1 MSLSSRAVSHRW
13 AGLLALAAATAI
25 AGQASAWGASG
36 HRIVGQAAMLG
47 LPDEVPAFL
56 RTPETVAKIGELA
69 REPDRWKNAGK
80 THDTDLDPGHFTSVD
95 DAGKVEGGP
104 LLSALPITRS
114 EHETAVRAAGGDG
127 WKAGYLPYSIVE
139 GWQQIAKDFAYLRAD
154 EAAAKQVA
162 DPAHKAWFVADA
174 AERRELILRDIGV
187 FAHYVGDGS
196 QPLHVSIHYNGW
208 GPYPNPNNYTQDHI
222 HTPFEGELVRRSVTL
237 DGVRAKMAPP
247 RDCNCAIEQ
256 RTAEY
261 LAATNA
267 KTIPLYELQK
277 AGGLA
282 AGDPRGG
289 AFATERV
296 AAGASELR
304 DLIVMAWRASAQGE
318 VGWKP
323 AYKVS
328 DIEAGKV
335 ADPYESL
342 FGVD

>member
-1 MSLSSRAVSHRW
+1 MSQSSRV

-25 AGQASAWGASG
+25 AGQAFAWGASG
-36 HRIVGQAAMLG
+36 HRLVGQAAMLG

-56 RTPETVAKIGELA
+56 RAPDAVAKIGELA
-69 REPDRWKNAGK
+69 REPDRWKNSGK
-80 THDTDLDPGHFTSVD
+80 PHDTDLDPGHFTSVD
-95 DAGKVEGGP
+95 DAGKIVGGP
-104 LLSALPITRS
+104 LLSALPATRADY
-114 EHETAVRAAGGDG
+114 ETALRAAGGDS
-127 WKAGYLPYSIVE
+127 WKAGYLPYSIIE
-139 GWQQIAKDFAYLRAD
+139 GFQQIAKDFAYLRAD
-154 EAAAKQVA
+154 EAAAKSTPDA
-162 DPAHKAWFVADA
+162 GHKAWFIADA

-208 GPYPNPNNYTQDHI
+208 GAYPNPNNYTQDHI

-237 DGVRAKMAPP
+237 AMVRAKMAPV
-247 RDCNCAIEQ
+247 RDCGCAVEQ
-256 RTAEY
+256 RTADY

-267 KTIPLYELQK
+267 KTVPLYALQK

-289 AFATERV
+289 AFATERI
-296 AAGASELR
+296 AAGADELR

-335 ADPYESL
+335 DPYESL